1 MGLPVWAREP
11 RIAIE
16 YQWSR
21 PFSPPPQLGERLE
34 LALWCVSAARE
45 ASQCV
50 TEGLQR
56 LSERPEFPLTSRP
69 QSLGAS
75 SADRTVSVAIVGL
88 GYWGPNLLRV
98 MIERTDVDVRWICD
112 PDRSRLARMCRRYPS
127 VAATEDL
134 AVVLGDP
141 SVEAVLLATPVF
153 THFELAQQCLA
164 AGKHTFVEKPLAQS
178 FEDARAL
185 VELAN
190 QQQLMLMC
198 GHTFLYSP
206 PVRAV
211 RELIVSGELGDIYFV
226 TASRV
231 NLGLH
236 QREVSVVW
244 DLGPHDFAILLYW
257 LGESPTTVRATGRDS
272 ILNGIADV
280 AFVALGFPSGV
291 IANVEL
297 SWLAPSKLRRTVVV
311 GSKKMVVYEDGAPEA
326 VQDLRSWRDLQGPAV
341 IWPIPTLI
349 RTGDIVSPNL
359 SHDEPLAVQMSDF
372 VRAVL
377 RGERRDRR
385 NRPCMRRCPLGG
397 GRRGPRSSTAGS
409 RSHSRTATTRRRTM
423 PEAGCS

>member
-1 MGLPVWAREP
+1 MGVPIWAGEP
-11 RIAIE
+11 RIAVE
-16 YQWSR
+16 VQWSC
-21 PFSPPPQLGERLE
+21 PLSQPTQLRERLR
-34 LALWCVSAARE
+34 LAVCCVRGAGRHRSSA
-45 ASQCV
+45 SS
-50 TEGLQR
+50 EGLQR
-56 LSERPEFPLTSRP
+56 LT
-69 QSLGAS
+69 
-75 SADRTVSVAIVGL
+75 DRTVSVAIVGL

-134 AVVLGDP
+134 AVVLADP

-153 THFELAQQCLA
+153 THFELAQQCIA

-185 VELAN
+185 VELAD
-190 QQQLMLMC
+190 QQQLVLMC

-211 RELIVSGELGDIYFV
+211 RDLIVSGELGDIYFV

-244 DLGPHDFAILLYW
+244 DLGPHDFSILLYW
-257 LGESPTTVRATGRDS
+257 LGESPTSVRATGRDS

-326 VQDLRSWRDLQGPAV
+326 VKIFDRGV
-341 IWPIPTLI
+341 IYKDPQSFGQYQLSY

-359 SHDEPLAVQMSDF
+359 SHDEPLAVQMGDF
-372 VRAVL
+372 VRAVA
-377 RGERRDRR
+377 RGERRDSEIELACDVVR
-385 NRPCMRRCPLGG
+385 LAEAAEASLVDGG
-397 GRRGPRSSTAGS
+397 IEIEFEDRDYA
-409 RSHSRTATTRRRTM
+409 A
-423 PEAGCS
+423 